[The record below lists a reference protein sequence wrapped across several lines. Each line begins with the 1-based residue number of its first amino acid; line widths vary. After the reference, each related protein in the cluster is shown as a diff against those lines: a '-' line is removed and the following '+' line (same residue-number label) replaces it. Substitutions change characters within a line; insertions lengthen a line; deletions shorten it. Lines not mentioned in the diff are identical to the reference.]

1 VQESLDTIQYVFR
14 LLAASQ
20 VLMLCFYMVA
30 YQRNSLGRL
39 IALTSFAF
47 ASYLV
52 VPFSRDLWSLH
63 FLHEIFIFLATSIPA
78 LLWLLARRFFSDETR
93 APIWFW
99 LAWLLYLALWLPNWR
114 TQATA
119 IDPGLN
125 NFAFYLLPQLIKL
138 GFVLHVIFLA
148 YEGRA
153 NDLVARR
160 LKLRIPVAI
169 TAGTV
174 TAVVILVE
182 IGSRGPVPAIVDS
195 VGSVAMFAVALFAN
209 LHLFRLRPD
218 LPLSDV
224 IETDAAVRAQAVPIK
239 DSAAE
244 HEIDRIEAAMTNERF
259 YATHGATIGDLS
271 DHVAIPTYRLRALIN
286 QRLGYRNF
294 NQYLNHYR
302 IMEATKRLHTEPGLP
317 ILTIALDTGFKS
329 VSSFNTAFKAAH
341 QQTPS
346 DFRQSGAPP
355 G

>member
-20 VLMLCFYMVA
+20 ILMLCLYMMV
-30 YQRNSLGRL
+30 YQRNGLGWL
-39 IALTSFAF
+39 IALSSFSF

-52 VPFSRDLWSLH
+52 VPFSRDIWGFD
-63 FLHEIFIFLATSIPA
+63 FLHQIFIFLAASIPA
-78 LLWLLARRFFSDETR
+78 LLWLLARRFFSDEER

-99 LAWLLYLALWLPNWR
+99 FAWLLYLALGLPNWR
-114 TQATA
+114 SQGTV
-119 IDPGLN
+119 IDPGLS

-148 YEGRA
+148 FEGRA
-153 NDLVARR
+153 NDLVAQR

-169 TAGTV
+169 AAGTV

-182 IGSRGPVPAIVDS
+182 IGSGGPVPVMVAT

-209 LHLFRLRPD
+209 LYLFRLRPD
-218 LPLSDV
+218 LPLTGV
-224 IETDAAVRAQAVPIK
+224 IGINVAAARGSAAPIE

-244 HEIDRIEAAMTNERF
+244 REIERIEAVMIDERF

-271 DHVAIPTYRLRALIN
+271 DHVAIPAYRLRALIN

-302 IMEATKRLHTEPGLP
+302 IKEATDRLHSEPGLP
-317 ILTIALDTGFKS
+317 ILSIALDTGFKS

-341 QQTPS
+341 QKTPS
-346 DFRQSGAPP
+346 EFRQSRLP